1 MPTRLECTCNQEI
14 PEVKAFHLK
23 GKARLSWNTDALKFT
38 AFCLQV
44 FFKVGFHKNFAI
56 FTGKHLC

>member
-1 MPTRLECTCNQEI
+1 MCCQEI

-56 FTGKHLC
+56 FTGKHLR